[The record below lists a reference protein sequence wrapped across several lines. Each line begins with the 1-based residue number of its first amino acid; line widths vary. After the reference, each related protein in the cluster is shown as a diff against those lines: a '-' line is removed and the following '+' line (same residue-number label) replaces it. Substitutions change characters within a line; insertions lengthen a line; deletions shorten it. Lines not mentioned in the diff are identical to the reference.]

1 MIESISVSLVGEIV
15 ELLVGIVDFESIVSK
30 TFDENNT
37 KTIEH
42 ILKNFMMHTKTPNY
56 QRKGVFLFHNKTSFI
71 HFDLSANNCGFILIL
86 QCFEE
91 FLIENN
97 MSVFIKIT
105 NHYLIFFLFIISGE
119 TYSYS
124 L

>member
-15 ELLVGIVDFESIVSK
+15 ELLVGIVDFESIVGK
-30 TFDENNT
+30 TFDEKNT

-71 HFDLSANNCGFILIL
+71 NLDLSANNCGFLSIL

-91 FLIENN
+91 FLIKNN
-97 MSVFIKIT
+97 MSVFRRLT
-105 NHYLIFFLFIISGE
+105 IFFLFIISGE
-119 TYSYS
+119 S
-124 L
+124 LYR

>member
-1 MIESISVSLVGEIV
+1 VIESISVSLVGEIV
-15 ELLVGIVDFESIVSK
+15 ELLVGIVDFESIVGK
-30 TFDENNT
+30 TFGEKNT

-71 HFDLSANNCGFILIL
+71 NLDLSANNCGFLSIL

-91 FLIENN
+91 FLIKNN
-97 MSVFIKIT
+97 MSVFRRLT
-105 NHYLIFFLFIISGE
+105 IFFLFILSGE
-119 TYSYS
+119 TYTDD
-124 L
+124 LFKQ